1 MSTPYPAFVPK
12 ADADGNDIAGIRLPD
27 IEVPLATY
35 AGWNRRAANLGFPD
49 LCDLFGM
56 KVDFAQTQSERLAA
70 GDPRPSIE
78 ERYEDSRELR
88 EQGQA
93 AALKLRAHGLL
104 LDEDVARYIAAA
116 EASDVG
122 K

>member
-1 MSTPYPAFVPK
+1 
-12 ADADGNDIAGIRLPD
+12 
-27 IEVPLATY
+27 
-35 AGWNRRAANLGFPD
+35 
-49 LCDLFGM
+49 M
-56 KVDFAQTQSERLAA
+56 KVDFAQTQSDRLAA
-70 GDPRPSIE
+70 GDPRLSIE
-78 ERYEDSRELR
+78 ERYETHVSYVNKVT
-88 EQGQA
+88 A